1 MDADTP
7 YKLVPVADLTGHDD
21 RVWHVA
27 WNPTKPLL
35 ATCSADKTVRLYSYT
50 SAPDSVPTFSLHTS
64 ISTGHS
70 KTVRALAWSPS
81 GVTLAT
87 ASFDANIG
95 IWQRGREGEEEEG
108 EEAAGDWECVCLL
121 EGHETECKGIAWSAS
136 GNLLASCSRDKTVW
150 VWEGTTSNSG
160 SVTALRVQTHLP
172 TAMADQDFECM
183 GVLMEHTQDVKAVAW
198 HPKEEILA
206 SASYDDTIKLYLDD
220 PSDDW
225 FCFGTLGGHTSTVW
239 SIAWSPDGRY
249 LASASDDRTI
259 RIWKRVEEH
268 KWECV
273 SILEGHD
280 RTIYS
285 VSWGRGK
292 AGSEGDEFLGWISSA
307 GGDGRVNVWE
317 MQEPPDSTTRTP
329 PTHKLIARLENAH
342 NVADVNCVVWCPRK
356 GYDGLLATAGDDG
369 TAKVWKIVPK

>member
-1 MDADTP
+1 
-7 YKLVPVADLTGHDD
+7 
-21 RVWHVA
+21 
-27 WNPTKPLL
+27 
-35 ATCSADKTVRLYSYT
+35 
-50 SAPDSVPTFSLHTS
+50 
-64 ISTGHS
+64 
-70 KTVRALAWSPS
+70 
-81 GVTLAT
+81 
-87 ASFDANIG
+87 
-95 IWQRGREGEEEEG
+95 
-108 EEAAGDWECVCLL
+108 
-121 EGHETECKGIAWSAS
+121 
-136 GNLLASCSRDKTVW
+136 
-150 VWEGTTSNSG
+150 
-160 SVTALRVQTHLP
+160 
-172 TAMADQDFECM
+172 MADQDFECM

-198 HPKEEILA
+198 HPKEEVRHPLAPCLVNFARRVISDSLEQKKNVAQILA

-225 FCFGTLGGHTSTVW
+225 FCFGTLSGHTSTVW

-292 AGSEGDEFLGWISSA
+292 AGSEGDEFLGWIASA

-317 MQEPPDSTTRTP
+317 MQVRY
-329 PTHKLIARLENAH
+329 LLLH
-342 NVADVNCVVWCPRK
+342 N
-356 GYDGLLATAGDDG
+356 LLATSMF
-369 TAKVWKIVPK
+369 